1 MEKTMNFTEG
11 KILGPLMKFAGPV
24 FLALFIQSLYG
35 AVDLLIVGRFAL
47 PVDVSG
53 VATGSMLMGNLMG
66 AVSGLAMG
74 VTVYLGEMIGQKR
87 ERECGRIIGSGIIL
101 FLVLGVVMM
110 AVIASCAGGI
120 ARLLNAP
127 QEAMTQTVSYIRV
140 CGLGYV
146 VIIAYN
152 LISSVFRGIGDSR
165 TPLIAVVIACVFN
178 VAGDLLLVA
187 GLGMGA
193 RGAAVATVA
202 AQGISVLLSL
212 LMIRRKKLPFNME
225 RAHLRPEKAIIRKIV
240 RIGAPIALQDILTNI
255 TFLVILALIN
265 GLGVTVSAGVGVAEK
280 VCYFIMLI
288 PLAFMQSL
296 AAFVSQNRGAGKP
309 ERAARGFAYATLVS
323 FLIGVVMFWLA
334 YFHGDLLAS
343 VFANDPAII
352 AAAAEYLKAY
362 GIDCLLVGFVFCF
375 IGYFNGMECTRFV
388 MIQGILTA
396 FLVRLP
402 ISWIMSRQTPTI
414 LFHIGLAV
422 PASSVAGI
430 ALCVI
435 YFIVQQRRLRR
446 ERAMQ

>member
-1 MEKTMNFTEG
+1 MERTMNFTEG

-24 FLALFIQSLYG
+24 FAAIFIQSLYG
-35 AVDLLIVGRFAL
+35 AVDLLIVGRFAQ
-47 PVDVSG
+47 PADVSG
-53 VATGSMLMGNLMG
+53 VATGSLLMSTLMGMI
-66 AVSGLAMG
+66 SGLAMG

-87 ERECGRIIGSGIIL
+87 ERECGRIIGSGSIM
-101 FLVLGVVMM
+101 FLVIGVVMM
-110 AVIASCAGGI
+110 VVIAAGAGVI
-120 ARLLNAP
+120 SRLLNAP
-127 QEAMTQTVSYIRV
+127 EEAMTQTISYIRV

-152 LISSVFRGIGDSR
+152 LISSVFRGLGDSH
-165 TPLIAVVIACVFN
+165 TPLITVVIACVYN

-187 GLGMGA
+187 GLDMGA
-193 RGAAVATVA
+193 RGAAIATVA

-212 LMIRRKKLPFNME
+212 LMIRRKKLPFRLE
-225 RAHLRPEKAIIRKIV
+225 RAHLRPEKVIIRKIV
-240 RIGAPIALQDILTNI
+240 RIGAPIALQDILTNV
-255 TFLVILALIN
+255 TFLVILSLIN

-296 AAFVSQNRGAGKP
+296 AAFVAQNRGAGKP
-309 ERAARGFAYATLVS
+309 ERATRGFVYAVIVS
-323 FLIGVVMFWLA
+323 TLIGVAMFWLA
-334 YFHGDLLAS
+334 YFHGDILAS
-343 VFANDPAII
+343 IFASDPGVI
-352 AAAAEYLKAY
+352 AAGAEYLKAY

-402 ISWIMSRQTPTI
+402 ISWIISRQTPTI

-430 ALCVI
+430 VLCVI
-435 YFIVQQRRLRR
+435 YFIALQRRLRR
-446 ERAMQ
+446 ERAV